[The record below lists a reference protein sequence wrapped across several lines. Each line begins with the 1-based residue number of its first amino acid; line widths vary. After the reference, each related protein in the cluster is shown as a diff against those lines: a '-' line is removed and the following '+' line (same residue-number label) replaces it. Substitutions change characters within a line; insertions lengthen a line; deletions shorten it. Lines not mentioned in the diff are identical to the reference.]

1 MKVVLF
7 QSQHIMSIIVK
18 EYCVSSITLMT
29 SNNFL
34 DRKQTSIS
42 RGKTIFTIC
51 FTTYDL
57 CIIKV
62 ALVVDLGKSDTTPII
77 IGHFNNYT
85 KTYEKYCVIGI
96 TQQTYVT
103 TS

>member
-18 EYCVSSITLMT
+18 KYCVSSITLVT

-42 RGKTIFTIC
+42 LGTTIFTVC
-51 FTTYDL
+51 FTTYNL
-57 CIIKV
+57 CIIKM
-62 ALVVDLGKSDTTPII
+62 ALVLDSGKSDTTPII
-77 IGHFNNYT
+77 IGHFNNCT

-96 TQQTYVT
+96 P
-103 TS
+103 